1 MVLQCYLSDVIR
13 QFADKGAEHEFQK
26 EKDTENYI
34 VDHHPYSGA
43 GDDCSYIAVVFISG
57 IERNFKMNRMKTV
70 LMTAA
75 MLVCV
80 FACTAV
86 AGKTV
91 YAAPN
96 DTIQTGISADGMDL
110 SGMTQEQAQG
120 AVQSYVNELGQAQV
134 QLQAQ
139 DGQSV
144 SISLS
149 ELGISWKNP
158 ELVSEA
164 VSLGKKGNIVARY
177 KAEKDLQNKGKNY
190 PVVLDFDKEAIRQA
204 VTERCSKF
212 NVEAIDAHLTRVDGS
227 FQIEDGQTGYVV
239 DENASVAAI
248 YDYLT
253 GSWVKGENGN
263 VALVMA
269 VDEPKGKT
277 EELAKVKDVLGT
289 FTTSYST
296 SGASRS
302 KNVANGCRLING
314 TTLYPGDTFS
324 TYNTV
329 KPFSTE
335 NGYEM
340 AGSYLNGKVVDS
352 IGGGICQ
359 SSSTI
364 YNAAV
369 RANMKVEERYCH
381 KWASSYVPTGLD
393 ATIDYGNL
401 DLKLSNPTDYQMFLE
416 CKVVDNTLY
425 VSFWGWKSD
434 SYDLIM
440 TRNKLTNQGSSS
452 YTVKAWRVYYKD
464 GKEIDSESL
473 GSSTYDTENGYVFI
487 DANNDPRA
495 KYGDDVVIPD
505 ETVPK
510 NDDSSSS
517 SSSSQSSYSEPS
529 YSSSSSSSHSSNSSS
544 SSSSSHSSSSHS
556 SSSQSSS
563 ESKTEPQPKP
573 DPEPTPTEP
582 ESGEE

>member
-1 MVLQCYLSDVIR
+1 
-13 QFADKGAEHEFQK
+13 
-26 EKDTENYI
+26 
-34 VDHHPYSGA
+34 
-43 GDDCSYIAVVFISG
+43 
-57 IERNFKMNRMKTV
+57 MNRMKTV

-212 NVEAIDAHLTRVDGS
+212 NVEAIDAHMTRVDGS

-359 SSSTI
+359 VSTTLYMIVTYVDPSADAAIAESSGKDFVFVNNTDYPIYIDGHTADKKITFTI
-364 YNAAV
+364 YGVETRAKNRAVDYESEVVEKKVPEADQIIADASQPIGVISVSSAHIGYKARLWKIVKENGVEVSREQVNSSNYKMSPRTATVGIASPDPNATSQMQA
-369 RANMKVEERYCH
+369 AI
-381 KWASSYVPTGLD
+381 ATSS
-393 ATIDYGNL
+393 ID
-401 DLKLSNPTDYQMFLE
+401 
-416 CKVVDNTLY
+416 
-425 VSFWGWKSD
+425 
-434 SYDLIM
+434 
-440 TRNKLTNQGSSS
+440 
-452 YTVKAWRVYYKD
+452 TVKATISNIKAQQAAAAALTP
-464 GKEIDSESL
+464 EQLQAIAEAQAQAAQAQQ
-473 GSSTYDTENGYVFI
+473 
-487 DANNDPRA
+487 DAAAGN
-495 KYGDDVVIPD
+495 
-505 ETVPK
+505 
-510 NDDSSSS
+510 
-517 SSSSQSSYSEPS
+517 
-529 YSSSSSSSHSSNSSS
+529 
-544 SSSSSHSSSSHS
+544 
-556 SSSQSSS
+556 
-563 ESKTEPQPKP
+563 
-573 DPEPTPTEP
+573 
-582 ESGEE
+582 

>member
-1 MVLQCYLSDVIR
+1 
-13 QFADKGAEHEFQK
+13 
-26 EKDTENYI
+26 
-34 VDHHPYSGA
+34 
-43 GDDCSYIAVVFISG
+43 
-57 IERNFKMNRMKTV
+57 MNRMKTV

-302 KNVANGCRLING
+302 KNVANGCSLING

-359 SSSTI
+359 VSSTLYYSALMADLQI
-364 YNAAV
+364 V
-369 RANMKVEERYCH
+369 LRYAH
-381 KWASSYVPTGLD
+381 MFDPGYMPVTGCD
-393 ATIDYGNL
+393 AT
-401 DLKLSNPTDYQMFLE
+401 
-416 CKVVDNTLY
+416 
-425 VSFWGWKSD
+425 VSWGGPDFAFRNSTNYPIKITT
-434 SYDLIM
+434 SYNDE
-440 TRNKLTNQGSSS
+440 TNQL
-452 YTVKAWRVYYKD
+452 T
-464 GKEIDSESL
+464 ITLL
-473 GSSTYDTENGYVFI
+473 GTKTDDHYVEMTNQFL
-487 DANNDPRA
+487 
-495 KYGDDVVIPD
+495 
-505 ETVPK
+505 
-510 NDDSSSS
+510 
-517 SSSSQSSYSEPS
+517 SYSERKTV
-529 YSSSSSSSHSSNSSS
+529 Y
-544 SSSSSHSSSSHS
+544 
-556 SSSQSSS
+556 QES
-563 ESKTEPQPKP
+563 ESVAPGTTEVEQYGHNGYAVQTYRNVYAGDGTLLRSTKEAYSDYDRADKIILVAPGELPQ
-573 DPEPTPTEP
+573 
-582 ESGEE
+582 